1 MTDLTF
7 HVEPDAWLPVAELL
21 GMYHPHNSQTRS
33 AEELG
38 AIKRHLTDEGF
49 MAEMIVINP
58 WNGKI
63 VSGHGRT
70 QAAHE
75 LGYAGTLPVV
85 YKEYPSEA
93 AHRRAMLRWNL
104 ARGHQDPEKQAQEF
118 ADLLADFEQGDLAA
132 DFGMEDGEFE
142 ELLAEWGEDEEPP
155 VDPGPQVDRAEE
167 LREKWQVEPG
177 QMWQLGAHRLICGD
191 CTDPAVVE
199 RVMGG
204 ERAGLLVTSPPYN
217 QKINTFRPSGMHKE
231 GDWVAK
237 VERLAYEDDMP
248 EDDYQS
254 QQRAALNVWY
264 DVMED
269 GSSVF
274 YNHKNRYRDKRVIS
288 PLEWIPGPFNFR
300 QEIIWSRPGSVTQN
314 ARMFL
319 PSDERIYWVYKGNDF
334 YFDDSTEIKTWSTVW
349 NIALETNK
357 SHAVAFPLE
366 LPSRCIRAASQAGC
380 VVMEPYSGSGT
391 TLIACEQLSRR
402 CRAVEISPAYVS
414 VALQRWADMT
424 GQTPE
429 LVTP

>member
-93 AHRRAMLRWNL
+93 GHRRAMLRWNL

-167 LREKWQVEPG
+167 LREKWGVETG
-177 QMWQLGAHRLICGD
+177 QLWKLGEHRLICGD
-191 CTDPAVVE
+191 CTDAAVVE

-204 ERAGLLVTSPPYN
+204 EKAGAVVTDSPYGINREGIENDDPEGLRQLFDGCLAAMPVDNAVIINFQSPRLFPVWLDALRAAGHKFARALWMYDENDQTKPWHYWLMCSQIIFVSTVGNPEWQETKAHHDTYVIGLSREWRAG
-217 QKINTFRPSGMHKE
+217 
-231 GDWVAK
+231 GD
-237 VERLAYEDDMP
+237 
-248 EDDYQS
+248 
-254 QQRAALNVWY
+254 
-264 DVMED
+264 
-269 GSSVF
+269 
-274 YNHKNRYRDKRVIS
+274 
-288 PLEWIPGPFNFR
+288 
-300 QEIIWSRPGSVTQN
+300 
-314 ARMFL
+314 
-319 PSDERIYWVYKGNDF
+319 GNDF
-334 YFDDSTEIKTWSTVW
+334 AHASVKPVGVVAD
-349 NIALETNK
+349 LL
-357 SHAVAFPLE
+357 SHTTGIVYDPF
-366 LPSRCIRAASQAGC
+366 
-380 VVMEPYSGSGT
+380 SGSGT

-429 LVTP
+429 LLP